1 MKRTSLLLIPIL
13 LIALLLCSCNAD
25 AQDGIFSAIA
35 DSAPD
40 AGIKVQAY
48 LGSLGDAHYV
58 LTDTGVYTIGDS
70 TGFSAILS
78 TSEAQIKNAC
88 LSINGSLNYIYV
100 MISKQGSVDG
110 TDSKLLRYNI
120 DGTRDTT
127 QLEPPTNVK
136 WLTTNGVYYT
146 ETSTAKT
153 LRFLTATPSVDFTAN
168 RIVSKHVSEN
178 YILTEHEDGTLKVYY
193 IYGLSDAEK
202 ASVSKSSISGQVVG
216 FQVIDDSNFLIVVK
230 NSSTYDI
237 YSLSSTEVKDTGVNL
252 SSTPENG
259 TIHSFH
265 YTDDGKDYVAFKAA
279 QYFDLLT
286 IENSKYSISTIST
299 AGYATK
305 LRTASVSNIVPS
317 NTTGKFIVATWN
329 NSIWEIDPTSTAD
342 PVEIK

>member
-48 LGSLGDAHYV
+48 LGSLGDAHYI
-58 LTDTGVYTIGDS
+58 LTDTGVYVIGDS
-70 TGFSAILS
+70 TGFTPILS
-78 TSEAQIKNAC
+78 SSDAQIRNAC
-88 LSINGSLNYIYV
+88 LLIDSRLYTLV
-100 MISKQGSVDG
+100 SKQGSETG
-110 TDSKLLRYNI
+110 EDSKLLRYAVS
-120 DGTRDTT
+120 GTYEAEADS
-127 QLEPPTNVK
+127 NVK
-136 WLTTNGVYYT
+136 WLTTNGIYYT
-146 ETSTAKT
+146 ETEMENAIHLLHSYKSIVLDGKVTTKVESEDYVLVEELKDSTKT
-153 LRFLTATPSVDFTAN
+153 F
-168 RIVSKHVSEN
+168 RIYSSKTGE
-178 YILTEHEDGTLKVYY
+178 ILAVTRPDSL
-193 IYGLSDAEK
+193 
-202 ASVSKSSISGQVVG
+202 SGQVVG

-230 NSSTYDI
+230 SGSTYDI

-265 YTDDGKDYVAFKAA
+265 YTNDGKNYVAFKAA

-286 IENSKYSISTIST
+286 IDGSEYSISTIST

-317 NTTGKFIVATWN
+317 NTAGKFIIATWN
-329 NSIWEIDPTSTAD
+329 NSIWEIDPTSTED

>member
-13 LIALLLCSCNAD
+13 LIALFLCSCNAD

-48 LGSLGDAHYV
+48 LGSLNAEKSHYV
-58 LTDTGVYTIGDS
+58 LTDSGVYVIGNS
-70 TGFSAILS
+70 TGFTPILS
-78 TSEAQIKNAC
+78 SSDAQIRNAC
-88 LSINGSLNYIYV
+88 LLIDSPLYLYTLV
-100 MISKQGSVDG
+100 SKQGSENG
-110 TDSKLLRYNI
+110 EDSKILKYNTNGEYI
-120 DGTRDTT
+120 TG
-127 QLEPPTNVK
+127 ESTNVK
-136 WLTTNGVYYT
+136 WLTTNGIYYT
-146 ETSTAKT
+146 ETE
-153 LRFLTATPSVDFTAN
+153 
-168 RIVSKHVSEN
+168 SEN
-178 YILTEHEDGTLKVYY
+178 TIHFLHNVAAVSLSGKATTKVESEDYVLVEELKDSTKTFRIYSSKTGEILAVTRPDSL
-193 IYGLSDAEK
+193 
-202 ASVSKSSISGQVVG
+202 SGQVVG

-265 YTDDGKDYVAFKAA
+265 YTSEGKNYVAFKAA

-286 IENSKYSISTIST
+286 IEDSKYSISTIST

-317 NTTGKFIVATWN
+317 NTAGKFIVATWN
-329 NSIWEIDPTSTAD
+329 NSIWEITPTLTDD

>member
-48 LGSLGDAHYV
+48 LGSLNAEKSHYV
-58 LTDTGVYTIGDS
+58 LTDSGVYVIGNS
-70 TGFSAILS
+70 TGFTPILS
-78 TSEAQIKNAC
+78 SSDAQIRNAC
-88 LSINGSLNYIYV
+88 LLIDSPLYLYTLV
-100 MISKQGSVDG
+100 SKQGSENG
-110 TDSKLLRYNI
+110 EDSKILKYDINGEYI
-120 DGTRDTT
+120 TG
-127 QLEPPTNVK
+127 ESTNVK
-136 WLTTNGVYYT
+136 WLTTNGIYYT
-146 ETSTAKT
+146 ETE
-153 LRFLTATPSVDFTAN
+153 
-168 RIVSKHVSEN
+168 SEN
-178 YILTEHEDGTLKVYY
+178 TIHFLHNVAAVSLSGKVTTKVESEDYVLVEELKDSTKTFRIYSSKTGEILAVTRPDSL
-193 IYGLSDAEK
+193 
-202 ASVSKSSISGQVVG
+202 SGQVVG
-216 FQVIDDSNFLIVVK
+216 FQVIDNSNFLIVVK

-237 YSLSSTEVKDTGVNL
+237 YSISSTEVKDTGVNL

-265 YTDDGKDYVAFKAA
+265 YTSEGKNYVAFKAA

-286 IENSKYSISTIST
+286 IEDSKYSISTIST

-317 NTTGKFIVATWN
+317 TTTGKFIVATWN
-329 NSIWEIDPTSTAD
+329 NSIWEIDPTSTDD
-342 PVEIK
+342 PVEIR

>member
-48 LGSLGDAHYV
+48 LGSLNAEKSHYV
-58 LTDTGVYTIGDS
+58 LTDSGVYVIGNS
-70 TGFSAILS
+70 TGFTPILS
-78 TSEAQIKNAC
+78 SSDAQIRNAC
-88 LSINGSLNYIYV
+88 LLIDSPLYTLV
-100 MISKQGSVDG
+100 SKQGSENG
-110 TDSKLLRYNI
+110 EDSKILKYNTNGVYI
-120 DGTRDTT
+120 TG
-127 QLEPPTNVK
+127 ESTNVK
-136 WLTTNGVYYT
+136 WLTTNGIYYT
-146 ETSTAKT
+146 ETE
-153 LRFLTATPSVDFTAN
+153 
-168 RIVSKHVSEN
+168 SEN
-178 YILTEHEDGTLKVYY
+178 TIHFLHNVAAVSLSGKVTTKVESEDYVLVEELKDSTKTFRIYSSKTGEILAVTRPDSL
-193 IYGLSDAEK
+193 
-202 ASVSKSSISGQVVG
+202 SGQVVG
-216 FQVIDDSNFLIVVK
+216 FQVIDNSNFLIVVK

-237 YSLSSTEVKDTGVNL
+237 YSISSTEVKDTGVNL

-265 YTDDGKDYVAFKAA
+265 YTSEGKNYVAFKAA

-286 IENSKYSISTIST
+286 IEDSKYSISTIST

-317 NTTGKFIVATWN
+317 TTTGKFIVATWN
-329 NSIWEIDPTSTAD
+329 NSIWEIDPTSTDD
-342 PVEIK
+342 PVEIR

>member
-48 LGSLGDAHYV
+48 LGSLNAEKSHYV
-58 LTDTGVYTIGDS
+58 LTDSGVYVIGNS
-70 TGFSAILS
+70 TGFTPILS
-78 TSEAQIKNAC
+78 SSDAQIRNAC
-88 LSINGSLNYIYV
+88 LLIDSPLYLLV
-100 MISKQGSVDG
+100 SKQGSENG
-110 TDSKLLRYNI
+110 EDSKILKYNTNGVYI
-120 DGTRDTT
+120 TG
-127 QLEPPTNVK
+127 ESTNVK
-136 WLTTNGVYYT
+136 WLTTNGIYYT
-146 ETSTAKT
+146 ETE
-153 LRFLTATPSVDFTAN
+153 
-168 RIVSKHVSEN
+168 SEN
-178 YILTEHEDGTLKVYY
+178 TIHFLHNVAAVSLSGKATTKVESEDYVLVEELKDSTKTFRIYSSKTGEILAVTRPDSL
-193 IYGLSDAEK
+193 
-202 ASVSKSSISGQVVG
+202 SGQVVG
-216 FQVIDDSNFLIVVK
+216 FQVIDNSNFLIVVK

-237 YSLSSTEVKDTGVNL
+237 YSISSTEVKDTGVNL

-265 YTDDGKDYVAFKAA
+265 YTSEGKNYVAFKAA

-286 IENSKYSISTIST
+286 IDGSEYSISTIST

-305 LRTASVSNIVPS
+305 LRTASVSNIVPAD
-317 NTTGKFIVATWN
+317 TAGKFIIATWK
-329 NSIWEIDPTSTAD
+329 NSIWEIDPTSTDD

>member
-48 LGSLGDAHYV
+48 LGSLNAEKSHYV
-58 LTDTGVYTIGDS
+58 LTDSGVYVIGNS
-70 TGFSAILS
+70 TGFTPILS
-78 TSEAQIKNAC
+78 SSDAQIRNAC
-88 LSINGSLNYIYV
+88 LLIDSPLYLYTLV
-100 MISKQGSVDG
+100 SKQGSENG
-110 TDSKLLRYNI
+110 EDSKILKYNTNGEYI
-120 DGTRDTT
+120 TG
-127 QLEPPTNVK
+127 ESTNVK
-136 WLTTNGVYYT
+136 WLTTNGIYYT
-146 ETSTAKT
+146 ETE
-153 LRFLTATPSVDFTAN
+153 
-168 RIVSKHVSEN
+168 SEN
-178 YILTEHEDGTLKVYY
+178 TIHFLHNVAAVSLNGKATTKVESEDYVLVEELKDSTKTFRIYSSKTGEILAVTRPDSL
-193 IYGLSDAEK
+193 
-202 ASVSKSSISGQVVG
+202 SGQVVG

-230 NSSTYDI
+230 SGSTYDI

-265 YTDDGKDYVAFKAA
+265 YTKDGKNYVAFKAA

-286 IENSKYSISTIST
+286 IDGSEYSISTIST

-317 NTTGKFIVATWN
+317 TTTGKFIVATWN
-329 NSIWEIDPTSTAD
+329 NSIWEITPTLTDD

>member
-48 LGSLGDAHYV
+48 LGSLNAEKSHYV
-58 LTDTGVYTIGDS
+58 LTDSGVYVIGNS
-70 TGFSAILS
+70 TGFTPILS
-78 TSEAQIKNAC
+78 SSDAQIRNAC
-88 LSINGSLNYIYV
+88 LLIDSPLYLYTLV
-100 MISKQGSVDG
+100 SKQGSETG
-110 TDSKLLRYNI
+110 EDSKILKY
-120 DGTRDTT
+120 DTNGVYIT
-127 QLEPPTNVK
+127 GESTNVK
-136 WLTTNGVYYT
+136 WLTTNGIYYT
-146 ETSTAKT
+146 ETE
-153 LRFLTATPSVDFTAN
+153 
-168 RIVSKHVSEN
+168 SEN
-178 YILTEHEDGTLKVYY
+178 TIHFLHNVAAVSLSGKATTKVESEDYVLVEELKDSTKTFRIYSSKTGEILAVTRPDSL
-193 IYGLSDAEK
+193 
-202 ASVSKSSISGQVVG
+202 SGQVVG
-216 FQVIDDSNFLIVVK
+216 FQVIDDSNFIIVVK

-237 YSLSSTEVKDTGVNL
+237 YSLSSTEIKDTGVNL

-265 YTDDGKDYVAFKAA
+265 YTSEGKNYVAFKAA

-286 IENSKYSISTIST
+286 IEDSKYSISTIST

-317 NTTGKFIVATWN
+317 TTTGKFIVATWN
-329 NSIWEIDPTSTAD
+329 NSIWEITPTLTDD

>member
-25 AQDGIFSAIA
+25 AQDGIFSSIA

-48 LGSLGDAHYV
+48 LGSLNAEKSHYV
-58 LTDTGVYTIGDS
+58 LTDSGVYVIGNS
-70 TGFSAILS
+70 TGFTPILS
-78 TSEAQIKNAC
+78 SSDAQIRNAC
-88 LSINGSLNYIYV
+88 LLMYLYTLV
-100 MISKQGSVDG
+100 SKQGSENG
-110 TDSKLLRYNI
+110 EDSKILKYNTNGKYI
-120 DGTRDTT
+120 TD
-127 QLEPPTNVK
+127 ESTNVK
-136 WLTTNGVYYT
+136 WLTTNGIYYT
-146 ETSTAKT
+146 ETESENTIH
-153 LRFLTATPSVDFTAN
+153 FLHNVAAVSLSGKATTKVE
-168 RIVSKHVSEN
+168 SEN
-178 YILTEHEDGTLKVYY
+178 YVLVEELKDSTKTFR
-193 IYGLSDAEK
+193 IYS
-202 ASVSKSSISGQVVG
+202 SKTGEIRAVTRPDSLSGQVVG

-230 NSSTYDI
+230 NGSTYDI

-265 YTDDGKDYVAFKAA
+265 YINDEKNYVAFKAA

-286 IENSKYSISTIST
+286 IDGSEYSINTIST

-305 LRTASVSNIVPS
+305 LRTASVSNIVPAD
-317 NTTGKFIVATWN
+317 TAGKFIIATWK
-329 NSIWEIDPTSTAD
+329 NSIWEIDPTSTDD

>member
-48 LGSLGDAHYV
+48 LGSLNAEKSHYV
-58 LTDTGVYTIGDS
+58 LTDSGVYVIGNS
-70 TGFSAILS
+70 TGFTPILS
-78 TSEAQIKNAC
+78 SSDAQIRNAC
-88 LSINGSLNYIYV
+88 LLIDSPLYLYTLV
-100 MISKQGSVDG
+100 SKQGSETG
-110 TDSKLLRYNI
+110 EDSKLLRYAVS
-120 DGTRDTT
+120 GTYEAEADS
-127 QLEPPTNVK
+127 NVK
-136 WLTTNGVYYT
+136 WLTTNGIYYT
-146 ETSTAKT
+146 ETETENAIHLLHSYKSIVLDGKVTTKVESEDYVLVEELKDSTKT
-153 LRFLTATPSVDFTAN
+153 F
-168 RIVSKHVSEN
+168 RIYSSKTGE
-178 YILTEHEDGTLKVYY
+178 ILAVTRPDSL
-193 IYGLSDAEK
+193 
-202 ASVSKSSISGQVVG
+202 SGQVVG
-216 FQVIDDSNFLIVVK
+216 FQVIDNSNFLIVVK

-237 YSLSSTEVKDTGVNL
+237 YSISSTEVKDTGVNL

-265 YTDDGKDYVAFKAA
+265 YTSEGKNYVAFKAA

-286 IENSKYSISTIST
+286 IEDSKYSISTIST

-317 NTTGKFIVATWN
+317 TTTGKFIVATWN
-329 NSIWEIDPTSTAD
+329 NSIWEIDPTSTDD

>member
-48 LGSLGDAHYV
+48 LGSLNAEKSHYV
-58 LTDTGVYTIGDS
+58 LTDSGVYVIGNS
-70 TGFSAILS
+70 TGFTPILS
-78 TSEAQIKNAC
+78 SSDAQIRNAC
-88 LSINGSLNYIYV
+88 LLIDSPLLYTLV
-100 MISKQGSVDG
+100 SKQGSENG
-110 TDSKLLRYNI
+110 EDSKLLRYAVR
-120 DGTRDTT
+120 GTYEAEADS
-127 QLEPPTNVK
+127 NVK
-136 WLTTNGVYYT
+136 WLTTNGIYYT
-146 ETSTAKT
+146 ETE
-153 LRFLTATPSVDFTAN
+153 
-168 RIVSKHVSEN
+168 SEN
-178 YILTEHEDGTLKVYY
+178 TIHFLHNVAAVSLSGKATTKVESEDYVLVEELKDSTKTFRIYSSKTGEILAVTRPDSL
-193 IYGLSDAEK
+193 
-202 ASVSKSSISGQVVG
+202 SGQVVG

-237 YSLSSTEVKDTGVNL
+237 YSISSTEVKDTGVNL

-265 YTDDGKDYVAFKAA
+265 YTSEGKNYVAFKAA

-286 IENSKYSISTIST
+286 IEDSKYSISTIST

-317 NTTGKFIVATWN
+317 TTTGKFIVATWN
-329 NSIWEIDPTSTAD
+329 NSIWEIDPTSTDD
-342 PVEIK
+342 PVEIR

>member
-48 LGSLGDAHYV
+48 LGSLNAEKSHYV
-58 LTDTGVYTIGDS
+58 LTDSGVYVIGNS
-70 TGFSAILS
+70 TGFTPILS
-78 TSEAQIKNAC
+78 SSDAQIRNAC
-88 LSINGSLNYIYV
+88 LLIDSPLYLYTLV
-100 MISKQGSVDG
+100 SKQGSENG
-110 TDSKLLRYNI
+110 EDSKLLRYAVS
-120 DGTRDTT
+120 GTYEAEADS
-127 QLEPPTNVK
+127 NVK
-136 WLTTNGVYYT
+136 WLTTNGIYYT
-146 ETSTAKT
+146 ETE
-153 LRFLTATPSVDFTAN
+153 
-168 RIVSKHVSEN
+168 SEN
-178 YILTEHEDGTLKVYY
+178 TIHFLHNVAAVSLSGKATTKVESEDYVLVEELKDSTKTFRIYSSKTGEILAVTRPDSL
-193 IYGLSDAEK
+193 
-202 ASVSKSSISGQVVG
+202 SGQVVG

-230 NSSTYDI
+230 SGSTYDI
-237 YSLSSTEVKDTGVNL
+237 YSLSSTEIKDTGVNL

-265 YTDDGKDYVAFKAA
+265 YTNDGKNYVAFKAA

-286 IENSKYSISTIST
+286 IDGSEYSISTIST

-317 NTTGKFIVATWN
+317 NTAGKFIVATWN
-329 NSIWEIDPTSTAD
+329 NSIWEITPTLTDD

>member
-48 LGSLGDAHYV
+48 LGSLNAEKSHYV
-58 LTDTGVYTIGDS
+58 LTDSGVYVIGNS
-70 TGFSAILS
+70 TGFTPILS
-78 TSEAQIKNAC
+78 SSDAQIRNAC
-88 LSINGSLNYIYV
+88 LLIDSPLYLYTLV
-100 MISKQGSVDG
+100 SKQGSENG
-110 TDSKLLRYNI
+110 EDSKILKYNTNGVYI
-120 DGTRDTT
+120 TG
-127 QLEPPTNVK
+127 ESTNVK
-136 WLTTNGVYYT
+136 WLTTNGIYYT
-146 ETSTAKT
+146 ETE
-153 LRFLTATPSVDFTAN
+153 
-168 RIVSKHVSEN
+168 SEN
-178 YILTEHEDGTLKVYY
+178 TIHFLHNVAAVSLSGKATTKVESEDYVLVEELKDSTKTFRIYSSKTGEILAVTRPDSL
-193 IYGLSDAEK
+193 
-202 ASVSKSSISGQVVG
+202 SGQVVG
-216 FQVIDDSNFLIVVK
+216 FQVIDNSNFLIVVK

-237 YSLSSTEVKDTGVNL
+237 YSISSTEVKDTGVNL

-265 YTDDGKDYVAFKAA
+265 YTSEGKNYVAFKAA

-286 IENSKYSISTIST
+286 IEDSKYSISTIST

-305 LRTASVSNIVPS
+305 LRTASVSNIVPAD
-317 NTTGKFIVATWN
+317 TAGKFIIATWK
-329 NSIWEIDPTSTAD
+329 NSIWEIDPTSTND

>member
-48 LGSLGDAHYV
+48 LGSLNAEKSHYV
-58 LTDTGVYTIGDS
+58 LTDSGVYVIGNS
-70 TGFSAILS
+70 TGFTPILS
-78 TSEAQIKNAC
+78 SSDAQIRNAC
-88 LSINGSLNYIYV
+88 LLIDSPLYLYTLV
-100 MISKQGSVDG
+100 SKQGSENG
-110 TDSKLLRYNI
+110 EDSKILKYNTNGVYI
-120 DGTRDTT
+120 KG
-127 QLEPPTNVK
+127 ESTNVK
-136 WLTTNGVYYT
+136 WLTTNGIYYT
-146 ETSTAKT
+146 ETE
-153 LRFLTATPSVDFTAN
+153 
-168 RIVSKHVSEN
+168 SEN
-178 YILTEHEDGTLKVYY
+178 TIHFLHNVAAVSLSGKATTKVESEDYVLVEELKDSTKTFRIYSSKTGEILAVTRPDSL
-193 IYGLSDAEK
+193 
-202 ASVSKSSISGQVVG
+202 SGQVVG
-216 FQVIDDSNFLIVVK
+216 FQVIDNSNFLIVVK

-237 YSLSSTEVKDTGVNL
+237 YSISSTEVKDTGVNL

-265 YTDDGKDYVAFKAA
+265 YTSEGKNYVAFKAA

-286 IENSKYSISTIST
+286 IEDSKYSISTIST

-317 NTTGKFIVATWN
+317 TTTGKFIVATWN
-329 NSIWEIDPTSTAD
+329 NSIWEIDPTSTDD
-342 PVEIK
+342 PVEIR

>member
-48 LGSLGDAHYV
+48 LGSLNAEKSHYV
-58 LTDTGVYTIGDS
+58 LTDSGVYVIGNS
-70 TGFSAILS
+70 TGFTPILS
-78 TSEAQIKNAC
+78 SSDAQIRNAC
-88 LSINGSLNYIYV
+88 LLIDSPLYLYTLV
-100 MISKQGSVDG
+100 SKQGSENG
-110 TDSKLLRYNI
+110 EDSKILKYNTNGEYI
-120 DGTRDTT
+120 TG
-127 QLEPPTNVK
+127 ESTNVK
-136 WLTTNGVYYT
+136 WLTTNGIYYT
-146 ETSTAKT
+146 ETE
-153 LRFLTATPSVDFTAN
+153 
-168 RIVSKHVSEN
+168 SEN
-178 YILTEHEDGTLKVYY
+178 TIHFLHNVAAVSLSGKATTKVESEDYVLVEELKDSTKTFRIYSSKTGEILAVTRPDSL
-193 IYGLSDAEK
+193 
-202 ASVSKSSISGQVVG
+202 SGQVVG
-216 FQVIDDSNFLIVVK
+216 FQVIDDSNFIIVVK

-237 YSLSSTEVKDTGVNL
+237 YSLSSTEIKDTGVNL

-265 YTDDGKDYVAFKAA
+265 YTSEGKNYVAFKAA

-286 IENSKYSISTIST
+286 IEDSKYSISTIST

-317 NTTGKFIVATWN
+317 TTTGKFIVATWN
-329 NSIWEIDPTSTAD
+329 NSIWEITPTLTDD

>member
-48 LGSLGDAHYV
+48 LGSLNAEKSHYV
-58 LTDTGVYTIGDS
+58 LTDSGVYVIGNS
-70 TGFSAILS
+70 TGFTPILS
-78 TSEAQIKNAC
+78 SSDAQIRNAC
-88 LSINGSLNYIYV
+88 LLIDSPLYLYTLV
-100 MISKQGSVDG
+100 SKQGSENG
-110 TDSKLLRYNI
+110 EDSKILKYNTNGVYI
-120 DGTRDTT
+120 TG
-127 QLEPPTNVK
+127 ESTNVK
-136 WLTTNGVYYT
+136 WLTTNGIYYT
-146 ETSTAKT
+146 ETE
-153 LRFLTATPSVDFTAN
+153 
-168 RIVSKHVSEN
+168 SEN
-178 YILTEHEDGTLKVYY
+178 TIHFLHNVAAVSLSGKATTKVESEDYVLVEELKDSTKTFRIYSSKTGEILAVTRPDSL
-193 IYGLSDAEK
+193 
-202 ASVSKSSISGQVVG
+202 SGQVVG
-216 FQVIDDSNFLIVVK
+216 FQVIDNSNFLIVVK

-237 YSLSSTEVKDTGVNL
+237 YSISSTEVKDTGVNL

-265 YTDDGKDYVAFKAA
+265 YTSEGKNYVAFKAA

-286 IENSKYSISTIST
+286 IEDSKYSISTIST

-317 NTTGKFIVATWN
+317 TTTGKFIVATWN
-329 NSIWEIDPTSTAD
+329 NSIWEIDPTSTDD

>member
-48 LGSLGDAHYV
+48 LGSLNAEKSHYV
-58 LTDTGVYTIGDS
+58 LTDSGVHVIGDS
-70 TGFSAILS
+70 TGFTPILS
-78 TSEAQIKNAC
+78 SSDAQIRNAC
-88 LSINGSLNYIYV
+88 LLIDSQFYLYTLV
-100 MISKQGSVDG
+100 SKQGSENG
-110 TDSKLLRYNI
+110 EDSKILKY
-120 DGTRDTT
+120 DTNGKYIT
-127 QLEPPTNVK
+127 GESTNVK
-136 WLTTNGVYYT
+136 WLTTNGIYYT
-146 ETSTAKT
+146 ETE
-153 LRFLTATPSVDFTAN
+153 
-168 RIVSKHVSEN
+168 SEN
-178 YILTEHEDGTLKVYY
+178 TIHFLHNVAAVSLSGKATTKVESEDYVLVEELKDSTKTFRIYSSKTGEILAVTRPDSL
-193 IYGLSDAEK
+193 
-202 ASVSKSSISGQVVG
+202 SGQVVG

-230 NSSTYDI
+230 NGSTYDI
-237 YSLSSTEVKDTGVNL
+237 YSLSSTEVKDTEVNL

-265 YTDDGKDYVAFKAA
+265 YTNDGKNYVAFKAA

-286 IENSKYSISTIST
+286 IDGSEYSINTIST

-329 NSIWEIDPTSTAD
+329 NSIWEITPTLTDD

>member
-48 LGSLGDAHYV
+48 LGTTGGKHYI
-58 LTDTGVYTIGDS
+58 LTDSGVNVIGNSD
-70 TGFSAILS
+70 GFNQILS
-78 TSEAQIKNAC
+78 TSDAQVKNAC
-88 LSINGSLNYIYV
+88 LLTDFLQKYIYV
-100 MISKQGSVDG
+100 AVSKQGSETG
-110 TDSKLLRYNI
+110 EDSKLLRYAVS
-120 DGTRDTT
+120 GTYEAEADS
-127 QLEPPTNVK
+127 NVK
-136 WLTTNGVYYT
+136 WLTTNGIYYT
-146 ETSTAKT
+146 ETETENAIHLLHSYKTIVLDGKVTTKVESEDYVLVEELKDSTKT
-153 LRFLTATPSVDFTAN
+153 F
-168 RIVSKHVSEN
+168 RIYSSKTGE
-178 YILTEHEDGTLKVYY
+178 ILAVTRPDSL
-193 IYGLSDAEK
+193 
-202 ASVSKSSISGQVVG
+202 SGQVVG

-230 NSSTYDI
+230 NGSTYDI

-265 YTDDGKDYVAFKAA
+265 YTNDGKNYVAFKAA

-286 IENSKYSISTIST
+286 IDGSEYSISTIST

-317 NTTGKFIVATWN
+317 NTAGKFIIATWN
-329 NSIWEIDPTSTAD
+329 NSIWRIDPKSTDD

>member
-13 LIALLLCSCNAD
+13 LIALLLYSCNAD

-48 LGSLGDAHYV
+48 LGSLNAEKSHYV
-58 LTDTGVYTIGDS
+58 LTDSGVYVIGNS
-70 TGFSAILS
+70 TGFTPILS
-78 TSEAQIKNAC
+78 SSDAQIRNAC
-88 LSINGSLNYIYV
+88 LLIDSPLCLYTLV
-100 MISKQGSVDG
+100 SKQGSENG
-110 TDSKLLRYNI
+110 EDSKILKYNTNGVYI
-120 DGTRDTT
+120 TG
-127 QLEPPTNVK
+127 ESTNVK
-136 WLTTNGVYYT
+136 WLTTNGIYYT
-146 ETSTAKT
+146 ETE
-153 LRFLTATPSVDFTAN
+153 
-168 RIVSKHVSEN
+168 SEN
-178 YILTEHEDGTLKVYY
+178 TIHFLHNVAAVSLSGKATTKVESEDYVLVEELKDSTKTFRIYSSKTGEILAVTRPDSL
-193 IYGLSDAEK
+193 
-202 ASVSKSSISGQVVG
+202 SGQVVG
-216 FQVIDDSNFLIVVK
+216 FQVIDNSNFLIVVK

-237 YSLSSTEVKDTGVNL
+237 YSISSTEVKDTGVNL

-265 YTDDGKDYVAFKAA
+265 YTSEGKNYVAFKAA

-286 IENSKYSISTIST
+286 IEDSKYSISTIST

-317 NTTGKFIVATWN
+317 TTTGKFIVATWN
-329 NSIWEIDPTSTAD
+329 NSIWEIDPTSTND

>member
-13 LIALLLCSCNAD
+13 LIALILCSCNAD

-40 AGIKVQAY
+40 AGIKVHAY
-48 LGSLGDAHYV
+48 LGSLNAEKSHYV
-58 LTDTGVYTIGDS
+58 LTDSGVYVIGNS
-70 TGFSAILS
+70 TGFTPILS
-78 TSEAQIKNAC
+78 SSDAQIRNAC
-88 LSINGSLNYIYV
+88 LLIGSPLYLYTLV
-100 MISKQGSVDG
+100 SKQGSETG
-110 TDSKLLRYNI
+110 EDSKLLRYAVS
-120 DGTRDTT
+120 GTYEAEADS
-127 QLEPPTNVK
+127 NVK
-136 WLTTNGVYYT
+136 WLTTNGIYYT
-146 ETSTAKT
+146 ETE
-153 LRFLTATPSVDFTAN
+153 
-168 RIVSKHVSEN
+168 SEN
-178 YILTEHEDGTLKVYY
+178 TIHFLHNVAAVSLSGKATTKVESEDYVLVEELKDSTKTFRIYSSKTGEILAVTRPDSL
-193 IYGLSDAEK
+193 
-202 ASVSKSSISGQVVG
+202 SGQVVG

-237 YSLSSTEVKDTGVNL
+237 YSISSTEVKDTGVNL

-265 YTDDGKDYVAFKAA
+265 YTSEGKNYVAFKAA

-286 IENSKYSISTIST
+286 IEDSKYSISTIST

-317 NTTGKFIVATWN
+317 TTTGKFIVATWK
-329 NSIWEIDPTSTAD
+329 NSIWEIDPTSTDD

>member
-48 LGSLGDAHYV
+48 LGSLNAEKSHYV
-58 LTDTGVYTIGDS
+58 LTDSGVYVIGNS
-70 TGFSAILS
+70 TGFTPILS
-78 TSEAQIKNAC
+78 SSDAQIRNAC
-88 LSINGSLNYIYV
+88 LLIDSPLRLYTLV
-100 MISKQGSVDG
+100 SKQGSENG
-110 TDSKLLRYNI
+110 EDSKILKYNTNGVYI
-120 DGTRDTT
+120 TG
-127 QLEPPTNVK
+127 ESTNVK
-136 WLTTNGVYYT
+136 WLTTNGIYYT
-146 ETSTAKT
+146 ETE
-153 LRFLTATPSVDFTAN
+153 
-168 RIVSKHVSEN
+168 SEN
-178 YILTEHEDGTLKVYY
+178 TIHFLHNVAAVSLSGKATTKVESEDYVLVEELKDSTKTFRIYSSKTGEILAVTRPDSL
-193 IYGLSDAEK
+193 
-202 ASVSKSSISGQVVG
+202 SGQVVG
-216 FQVIDDSNFLIVVK
+216 FQVIDNSNFLIVVK

-237 YSLSSTEVKDTGVNL
+237 YSISSTEVKDTGVNL

-265 YTDDGKDYVAFKAA
+265 YTSEGKNYVAFKAA

-286 IENSKYSISTIST
+286 IEDSKYSISTIST

-317 NTTGKFIVATWN
+317 TTTGKFIVATWN
-329 NSIWEIDPTSTAD
+329 NSIWEIDPTSTND
-342 PVEIK
+342 PVEIR

>member
-48 LGSLGDAHYV
+48 LGSLNAEKSHYV
-58 LTDTGVYTIGDS
+58 LTDSGVYVIGNS
-70 TGFSAILS
+70 TGFTPILS
-78 TSEAQIKNAC
+78 SSDAQIRNAC
-88 LSINGSLNYIYV
+88 LLIDSPLYLYTLV
-100 MISKQGSVDG
+100 SKQGSENG
-110 TDSKLLRYNI
+110 EDSKILKYNTNGVYI
-120 DGTRDTT
+120 TG
-127 QLEPPTNVK
+127 ESTNVK
-136 WLTTNGVYYT
+136 WLTTNGIYYT
-146 ETSTAKT
+146 ETE
-153 LRFLTATPSVDFTAN
+153 
-168 RIVSKHVSEN
+168 SEN
-178 YILTEHEDGTLKVYY
+178 TIHFLHNVAAVSLSGKATTKVESEDYVLVEELKDSTKTFRIYSSKTGEILAVTRPDSL
-193 IYGLSDAEK
+193 
-202 ASVSKSSISGQVVG
+202 SGQVVG
-216 FQVIDDSNFLIVVK
+216 FQVIDNSNFLIVVK

-237 YSLSSTEVKDTGVNL
+237 YSISSTEVKDTGVNL

-265 YTDDGKDYVAFKAA
+265 YTSEGKNYVAFKAA

-286 IENSKYSISTIST
+286 IEDSKYSISTIST

-317 NTTGKFIVATWN
+317 TTTGKFIVATWN
-329 NSIWEIDPTSTAD
+329 NSIWEIDPTSTDD
-342 PVEIK
+342 PVEIR

>member
-48 LGSLGDAHYV
+48 LGSLNAEKSHYV
-58 LTDTGVYTIGDS
+58 LTDSGVYVIGNS
-70 TGFSAILS
+70 TGFTPILS
-78 TSEAQIKNAC
+78 SSDAQIRNAC
-88 LSINGSLNYIYV
+88 LLIDSPLYLYTLV
-100 MISKQGSVDG
+100 SKQGSENG
-110 TDSKLLRYNI
+110 EDSKILKY
-120 DGTRDTT
+120 DTNGKYIT
-127 QLEPPTNVK
+127 GESTNVK
-136 WLTTNGVYYT
+136 WLTTNGIYYT
-146 ETSTAKT
+146 ETETENAIHLLHSYKSIVLDGKVTTKVESEDYVLVEELKDSTKT
-153 LRFLTATPSVDFTAN
+153 F
-168 RIVSKHVSEN
+168 RIYSSKTGE
-178 YILTEHEDGTLKVYY
+178 ILAVTRPDSLG
-193 IYGLSDAEK
+193 
-202 ASVSKSSISGQVVG
+202 GQVVG

-230 NSSTYDI
+230 NGSTYDI

-265 YTDDGKDYVAFKAA
+265 YTNDGKNYVAFKAA

-286 IENSKYSISTIST
+286 IDGSEYSINTIST

-305 LRTASVSNIVPS
+305 LRTASVSNIVPAD
-317 NTTGKFIVATWN
+317 TAGKFIIATWN
-329 NSIWEIDPTSTAD
+329 NSIWEIDPSSTED

>member
-48 LGSLGDAHYV
+48 LGSLNAEKSHYV
-58 LTDTGVYTIGDS
+58 LTDSGVYVIGNS
-70 TGFSAILS
+70 TGFTPILS
-78 TSEAQIKNAC
+78 SSDAQIRNAC
-88 LSINGSLNYIYV
+88 LLIDSQLYLYV
-100 MISKQGSVDG
+100 SKQGSENG
-110 TDSKLLRYNI
+110 EDSKLLRYAVS
-120 DGTRDTT
+120 GTYEAEADS
-127 QLEPPTNVK
+127 NVK
-136 WLTTNGVYYT
+136 WLTTNGIYYT
-146 ETSTAKT
+146 ETE
-153 LRFLTATPSVDFTAN
+153 
-168 RIVSKHVSEN
+168 SEN
-178 YILTEHEDGTLKVYY
+178 TIHFLHNVAEVSLSGKATTKVESEDYVLVEELKDSTKTFRIYSSKTGEILAVTRPDSL
-193 IYGLSDAEK
+193 
-202 ASVSKSSISGQVVG
+202 SGQVVG

-237 YSLSSTEVKDTGVNL
+237 YSISSTEVKDTGVNL
-252 SSTPENG
+252 SSTPGNG

-265 YTDDGKDYVAFKAA
+265 YTSKGKNYVAFKAA

-286 IENSKYSISTIST
+286 IEDSKYSISTIST

-317 NTTGKFIVATWN
+317 TTTGKFIVATWN
-329 NSIWEIDPTSTAD
+329 NSIWEIDPTSTDD
-342 PVEIK
+342 PVEIR

>member
-48 LGSLGDAHYV
+48 LGSLNAEKSHYV
-58 LTDTGVYTIGDS
+58 LTDSGVYVIGNS
-70 TGFSAILS
+70 TGFTPILS
-78 TSEAQIKNAC
+78 SSDAQIRNAC
-88 LSINGSLNYIYV
+88 LLIDSPLYLYTLV
-100 MISKQGSVDG
+100 SKQGSENG
-110 TDSKLLRYNI
+110 EDSKLLRYAVS
-120 DGTRDTT
+120 GTYEAEADS
-127 QLEPPTNVK
+127 NVK
-136 WLTTNGVYYT
+136 WLTTNGIYYT
-146 ETSTAKT
+146 ETE
-153 LRFLTATPSVDFTAN
+153 
-168 RIVSKHVSEN
+168 SEN
-178 YILTEHEDGTLKVYY
+178 TIHFLHNVAAVSLSGKATTKVESEDYVLVEELKDSTKTFRIYSSKTGEILAVTRPDSL
-193 IYGLSDAEK
+193 
-202 ASVSKSSISGQVVG
+202 SGQVVG

-237 YSLSSTEVKDTGVNL
+237 YSISSTEVKDTGVNL

-265 YTDDGKDYVAFKAA
+265 YTSEGKNYVAFKAA

-286 IENSKYSISTIST
+286 IEDSKYSISTIST

-305 LRTASVSNIVPS
+305 LRTASVSNIVPAD
-317 NTTGKFIVATWN
+317 TAGKFIIATWK
-329 NSIWEIDPTSTAD
+329 NSIWEIDPTSTDD

>member
-48 LGSLGDAHYV
+48 LGTTGGKHYI
-58 LTDTGVYTIGDS
+58 LTDSGVNVIGNSD
-70 TGFSAILS
+70 GFNQILS
-78 TSEAQIKNAC
+78 TSDAQVKNAC
-88 LSINGSLNYIYV
+88 LLTDFLQKYIYV
-100 MISKQGSVDG
+100 AVSKQGSETG
-110 TDSKLLRYNI
+110 EDSKLLRYAVS
-120 DGTRDTT
+120 GTYEAEADS
-127 QLEPPTNVK
+127 NVK
-136 WLTTNGVYYT
+136 WLTTNGIYYT
-146 ETSTAKT
+146 ETETENAIHLLHSYKTIVLDGKVTTKVESEDYVLVEELKDSTKT
-153 LRFLTATPSVDFTAN
+153 F
-168 RIVSKHVSEN
+168 RIYSSKTGE
-178 YILTEHEDGTLKVYY
+178 ILAVTRPDSL
-193 IYGLSDAEK
+193 
-202 ASVSKSSISGQVVG
+202 SGQVVG

-230 NSSTYDI
+230 NGSTYDI

-265 YTDDGKDYVAFKAA
+265 YTNDGKNYVAFKAA

-286 IENSKYSISTIST
+286 IDGSEYSINTIST

-317 NTTGKFIVATWN
+317 NTAGKFIIATWK
-329 NSIWEIDPTSTAD
+329 NSIWEIDPTSTED

>member
-48 LGSLGDAHYV
+48 LGSLNAEKSHYV
-58 LTDTGVYTIGDS
+58 LTDSGVYVIGNS
-70 TGFSAILS
+70 TGFTPILS
-78 TSEAQIKNAC
+78 SSDAQIRNAC
-88 LSINGSLNYIYV
+88 LLIDSPLYLYTLV
-100 MISKQGSVDG
+100 SKQGSENG
-110 TDSKLLRYNI
+110 EDSKILKY
-120 DGTRDTT
+120 DTNGKYIT
-127 QLEPPTNVK
+127 GESTNVK
-136 WLTTNGVYYT
+136 WLTTNGIYYT
-146 ETSTAKT
+146 ETE
-153 LRFLTATPSVDFTAN
+153 
-168 RIVSKHVSEN
+168 SEN
-178 YILTEHEDGTLKVYY
+178 TIHFLHNVAAVSLSGKATTKVESEDYVLVEELKDSTKTFRIYSSKTGEILAVTRPDSL
-193 IYGLSDAEK
+193 
-202 ASVSKSSISGQVVG
+202 SGQVVG
-216 FQVIDDSNFLIVVK
+216 FQVIDDSNFIIVVK

-237 YSLSSTEVKDTGVNL
+237 YSLSSTEIKDTGVNL

-265 YTDDGKDYVAFKAA
+265 YTSEGKNYVAFKAA

-286 IENSKYSISTIST
+286 IEDSKYSISTIST

-317 NTTGKFIVATWN
+317 TTTGKFIVATWN
-329 NSIWEIDPTSTAD
+329 NSIWEITPTSTDD

>member
-48 LGSLGDAHYV
+48 LGSLNAEKSHYV
-58 LTDTGVYTIGDS
+58 LTDSGVYVIGNS
-70 TGFSAILS
+70 TGFTPILS
-78 TSEAQIKNAC
+78 SSDAQIRNAC
-88 LSINGSLNYIYV
+88 LLIDSPLYLYTLV
-100 MISKQGSVDG
+100 SKQGSENG
-110 TDSKLLRYNI
+110 EDSKILKYYTNGEYI
-120 DGTRDTT
+120 KG
-127 QLEPPTNVK
+127 ENTNVK
-136 WLTTNGVYYT
+136 WLTTNGIYYT
-146 ETSTAKT
+146 ETE
-153 LRFLTATPSVDFTAN
+153 
-168 RIVSKHVSEN
+168 SEN
-178 YILTEHEDGTLKVYY
+178 TIHFLHNVAAVSLSGKATTKVESEDYVLVEELKDSTKTFRIYSSKTGEILAVTRPDSL
-193 IYGLSDAEK
+193 
-202 ASVSKSSISGQVVG
+202 SGQVVG
-216 FQVIDDSNFLIVVK
+216 FQVIDNSNFLIVVK

-237 YSLSSTEVKDTGVNL
+237 YSISSTEVKDTGVNL

-265 YTDDGKDYVAFKAA
+265 YTSEGKNYVAFKAA

-286 IENSKYSISTIST
+286 IEDSKYSISTIST

-317 NTTGKFIVATWN
+317 NTAGKFIIATWK
-329 NSIWEIDPTSTAD
+329 NSIWEIDPTSTDD

>member
-48 LGSLGDAHYV
+48 LGSLNAEKSHYV
-58 LTDTGVYTIGDS
+58 LTDSGVYVIGNS
-70 TGFSAILS
+70 TGFTPILS
-78 TSEAQIKNAC
+78 SSDAQIRNAC
-88 LSINGSLNYIYV
+88 LLIDSPLYLYTLV
-100 MISKQGSVDG
+100 SKQGSENG
-110 TDSKLLRYNI
+110 EDSKILKYNTNGVYI
-120 DGTRDTT
+120 TG
-127 QLEPPTNVK
+127 ESTNVK
-136 WLTTNGVYYT
+136 WLTTNGIYYT
-146 ETSTAKT
+146 ETE
-153 LRFLTATPSVDFTAN
+153 
-168 RIVSKHVSEN
+168 SEN
-178 YILTEHEDGTLKVYY
+178 TIHFLHNVAAVSLSGKATTKVESEDYVLVEELKDSTKTFRIYSSKTGEILAVTRPDSL
-193 IYGLSDAEK
+193 
-202 ASVSKSSISGQVVG
+202 SGQVVG
-216 FQVIDDSNFLIVVK
+216 FQVVDDSNFLIVVK

-237 YSLSSTEVKDTGVNL
+237 YSISSTEVKDTGVNL

-265 YTDDGKDYVAFKAA
+265 YTNDGKNYVAFKAA

-286 IENSKYSISTIST
+286 IEDSKYSISTIST

-317 NTTGKFIVATWN
+317 TTTGKFIVATWN
-329 NSIWEIDPTSTAD
+329 NSIWEITPTLTDD